1 MYIFVNCSVLYDLS
15 QNQIYLY
22 LKLKHS
28 SAVWK
33 KDTKHF
39 TDASIRN
46 HITTNIAGHISS
58 QLQLMAIDW
67 KLFLHHSVVFLPPL
81 HINVHVCV
89 SLCRGDYDHCRVPRK
104 RERQLK
110 CEYFIKSSQKVGVG
124 VFRHAKSKSG
134 TFLTKSFYQRVQTTC
149 WS

>member
-1 MYIFVNCSVLYDLS
+1 MTILFFVAYFKFYVHFCQLFSTVCPIA
-15 QNQIYLY
+15 NQIYLY

-58 QLQLMAIDW
+58 QLMAIDW
-67 KLFLHHSVVFLPPL
+67 KLFLHHSVVFSPPL
-81 HINVHVCV
+81 HMNVHVCV
-89 SLCRGDYDHCRVPRK
+89 SLCRADYDHCRVPRK

-110 CEYFIKSSQKVGVG
+110 CEYF
-124 VFRHAKSKSG
+124 SKNLASI
-134 TFLTKSFYQRVQTTC
+134 LS
-149 WS
+149 